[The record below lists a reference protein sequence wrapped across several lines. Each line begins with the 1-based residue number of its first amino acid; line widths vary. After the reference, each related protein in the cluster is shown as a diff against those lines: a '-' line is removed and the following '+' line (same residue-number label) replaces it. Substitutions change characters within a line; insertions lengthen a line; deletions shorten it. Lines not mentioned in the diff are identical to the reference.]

1 MAIMIFHILID
12 NDWRS
17 SRFLMSIILVVK
29 INCEVYWSYELNHF
43 STEWII
49 FIWML
54 GGSWTKNTFIILY
67 SWLSFVWQKIN
78 LYHIFLIYLFF
89 EIIFPVSFI
98 INLIILFW
106 SAKLICNIFN
116 IYRIFDFRKLFI
128 SKINLIAS
136 IIHFFNL
143 GHI

>member
-17 SRFLMSIILVVK
+17 SGFLMSIILVIK
-29 INCEVYWSYELNHF
+29 INSEVYWGYELNHF

-49 FIWML
+49 FVWML
-54 GGSWTKNTFIILY
+54 GGSRTKNTFIILY

-78 LYHIFLIYLFF
+78 LYHIFLIYLFSK
-89 EIIFPVSFI
+89 IIFPVSFI
-98 INLIILFW
+98 INLINFFW
-106 SAKLICNIFN
+106 SAKLISNIFN

-136 IIHFFNL
+136 IIHFLNL